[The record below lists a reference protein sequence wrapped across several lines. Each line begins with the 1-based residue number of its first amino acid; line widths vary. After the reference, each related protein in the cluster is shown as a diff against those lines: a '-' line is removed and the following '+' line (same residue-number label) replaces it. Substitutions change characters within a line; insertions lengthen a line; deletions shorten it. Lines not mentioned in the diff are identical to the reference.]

1 MASAITLDWSRGSS
15 MIAIPFFLIIS
26 GVILLL
32 DNLGMVTL
40 RQVLDLWPLLL
51 ITAAVEELLT
61 QRGIN

>member
-1 MASAITLDWSRGSS
+1 